1 MFHCGSRVV
10 ALDALVRATVP
21 KLMKL
26 VVKDTER
33 ELVMAT
39 LEQLKTMVDEVGASV
54 FYDKTVMEEM
64 ISIIK
69 QVIHRRVSN
78 CAL

>member
-1 MFHCGSRVV
+1 
-10 ALDALVRATVP
+10 
-21 KLMKL
+21 MKL

>member
-1 MFHCGSRVV
+1 M
-10 ALDALVRATVP
+10 RATVP

-78 CAL
+78 CTL

>member
-1 MFHCGSRVV
+1 M
-10 ALDALVRATVP
+10 P